1 MSLLRRN
8 KDKQLAAEKKLA
20 ARHAIVKMGVDRD
33 VRDVYFHGLVFAAV
47 ANDDHIDESERAR
60 LLELGEALE
69 LTAEDVAEAMRCLTD
84 MEDDAKMDVIE
95 ECARQ
100 LTNVEVAECFL
111 KEFEEIWLLGGGNKD
126 EFSEFRSQLVDWMG
140 EDVCAVETAKE
151 KAAAES
157 EAKREAEE
165 ARVKAEQARRIEKE
179 KQRAKDGFR
188 TFGEDALRVVKE
200 LSFYDKV
207 RVSCDDL
214 GMLRDRLLGEGYGAV
229 DFERTLTVINAACVD
244 VVPKAGTLRIKRYSN
259 GSIKSVSIECNGW
272 SSKQVLKDKDIRLC
286 LRKDAV
292 WKLIGLATVKRTL
305 SERTVKFLNGL
316 LDIAQGSEPHDLCLD
331 YFWAYAVEWWY
342 LRLFQDENTIEKE
355 RGKREKEN
363 SFFDTVTKVVEDLGF
378 GGLTSISYA
387 EANTFIERLVHVGY
401 QELEAQDV
409 YQAVYESFVAKD
421 ESIEKDY
428 WSESRELE
436 KRAKCEGKR
445 NCSLLGISDEEH
457 NCWKKREERR
467 EKLYLQMCWA
477 VLGLGAVVGRIS
489 SEDVSKFNGLIRKAR
504 GEAKSVIA
512 GNANSRTVFW
522 SLEVEKRVEKIFGL
536 KPVWE
541 DGEE

>member
-151 KAAAES
+151 TAAAES
-157 EAKREAEE
+157 EAKRKAEE
-165 ARVKAEQARRIEKE
+165 ARVKAEQAMRIEKE
-179 KQRAKDGFR
+179 TQRAKDGFR

-214 GMLRDRLLGEGYGAV
+214 GKLRDRLLGEGYGAV
-229 DFERTLTVINAACVD
+229 NFERTLNEIKVACVD
-244 VVPKAGTLRIKRYSN
+244 TVPKAGTLKIKRDSK
-259 GSIKSVSIECNGW
+259 GSIKSVRLEYYPGGL
-272 SSKQVLKDKDIRLC
+272 SKKVLKDKDIRLC

-292 WKLIGLATVKRTL
+292 WKFIGLATVKRTL
-305 SERTVKFLNGL
+305 SERTVKFLNWL
-316 LDIAQGSEPHDLCLD
+316 LDRTQSSELTDLCLH
-331 YFWAYAVEWWY
+331 YFWACNVEWNY
-342 LRLFQDENTIEKE
+342 LGVLQDENATCDTGEGSVCLPGKGSDT
-355 RGKREKEN
+355 RGP
-363 SFFDTVTKVVEDLGF
+363 G
-378 GGLTSISYA
+378 
-387 EANTFIERLVHVGY
+387 
-401 QELEAQDV
+401 
-409 YQAVYESFVAKD
+409 
-421 ESIEKDY
+421 
-428 WSESRELE
+428 
-436 KRAKCEGKR
+436 EG
-445 NCSLLGISDEEH
+445 
-457 NCWKKREERR
+457 
-467 EKLYLQMCWA
+467 
-477 VLGLGAVVGRIS
+477 V
-489 SEDVSKFNGLIRKAR
+489 
-504 GEAKSVIA
+504 AKSVKSVAKSVSSGRSINHKKCVQCGA
-512 GNANSRTVFW
+512 CVAACPEGAIDNGFCIDVTRCSDCGACESVCPTEAISN
-522 SLEVEKRVEKIFGL
+522 G
-536 KPVWE
+536 
-541 DGEE
+541 